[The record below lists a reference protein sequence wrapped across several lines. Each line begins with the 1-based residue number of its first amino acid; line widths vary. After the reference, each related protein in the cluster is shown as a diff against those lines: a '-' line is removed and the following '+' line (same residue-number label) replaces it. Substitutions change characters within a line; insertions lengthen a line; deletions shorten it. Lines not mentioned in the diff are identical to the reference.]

1 MSATSHIPIIKE
13 NKFAINYINIHYS
26 LEKPCSLTVI
36 VQNLFWFMDF
46 PKCTVNFFT
55 VNFSSLTVNLF
66 LVIFLLLL
74 DFDWFIYYTEK
85 FASNPSFHH
94 RTSTFITLGSSA
106 NLYWS
111 VILLN
116 RL

>member
-66 LVIFLLLL
+66 LVILCTPFSCFCLILTGLSTTLRSSLTILHFITEPVLLLL
-74 DFDWFIYYTEK
+74 LG
-85 FASNPSFHH
+85 AQQ
-94 RTSTFITLGSSA
+94 TFTGQ
-106 NLYWS
+106 
-111 VILLN
+111 
-116 RL
+116 